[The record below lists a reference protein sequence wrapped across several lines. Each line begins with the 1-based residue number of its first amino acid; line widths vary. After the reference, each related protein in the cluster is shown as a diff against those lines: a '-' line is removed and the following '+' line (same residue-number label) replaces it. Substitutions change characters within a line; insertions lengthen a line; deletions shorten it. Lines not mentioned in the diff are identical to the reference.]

1 MFDTRRLRCPIMII
15 IMIIIILDTWRG
27 LSAGETTGVLAFLDL
42 DFCMAYKKQ
51 NEEKTQRLAVD
62 VC

>member
-1 MFDTRRLRCPIMII
+1 MII